1 MRKVCRL
8 ARAPR
13 LLQHH
18 KLLGAAMSKR
28 KHPIYGR
35 PGHLIRRLH
44 QIAVAIFMSET
55 DGFNMTPVQYSAL
68 LALEMYPD
76 IDQATLA
83 NIIAFDRTTIGQVV
97 TRLESKK
104 LIKRVA
110 SADDRRSKCL
120 TITPSGV
127 RVLRAMDDV
136 VSHSQEFILSPLQ
149 ASERRVFVGMLE
161 RLVKLN
167 NSRSRAPLATPDNAQ
182 PNMKAPARD

>member
-1 MRKVCRL
+1 
-8 ARAPR
+8 
-13 LLQHH
+13 
-18 KLLGAAMSKR
+18 MSKR
-28 KHPIYGR
+28 IHPIYGR

-83 NIIAFDRTTIGQVV
+83 NIIAFDRTTIGKVV

-104 LIKRVA
+104 WIKRVA
-110 SADDRRSKCL
+110 SVHDRRSKCL
-120 TITPSGV
+120 TITPSGMS
-127 RVLRAMDDV
+127 VLRAMDNAV
-136 VSHSQEFILSPLQ
+136 NRSQELILSPLQ
-149 ASERRVFVGMLE
+149 PAERRAFVGMLE

-167 NSRSRAPLATPDNAQ
+167 NSRSRAPLATPGNAR
-182 PNMKAPARD
+182 PDMKP